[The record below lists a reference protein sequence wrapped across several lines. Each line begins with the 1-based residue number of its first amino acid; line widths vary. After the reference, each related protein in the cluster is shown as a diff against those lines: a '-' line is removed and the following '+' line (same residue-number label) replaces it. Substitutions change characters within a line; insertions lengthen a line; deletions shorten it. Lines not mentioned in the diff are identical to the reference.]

1 MTASNFGASDAACL
15 RMWACSPSTSPKKRA
30 WASWLT
36 LFGPIPRME
45 AWEEYHARFSFDDA
59 KNATPAPASVIFEV
73 EDMYQNRFGWPL
85 RAAMSSTFGFAGNS
99 SVRVWIAYALS
110 HTMRK
115 SSAAVSIAASFST
128 TSGENVIP
136 STYAPTPEMMER
148 IRINVGKASVIGR
161 LVSEDQRSALIQL
174 ELLEQ
179 TDGAPIR
186 VWLKIDSGM
195 HRLGFPPEHVRE
207 VHARLCEARGV
218 HGDIVLMTHFAS
230 SDEFDPHARS
240 GAQTPAQLRVFA
252 AATEDLPGPRSL
264 ANSAAVLGWNES
276 HGDWIRPGGAL
287 YGMSV
292 VAGRPGAEFGLRPA
306 MTFETRLLAVNRL
319 RKGDRVGYSATWEA
333 PEDLLLGVAAVG
345 YGDGYPRLAPAG
357 TPVLVNGQAASVV
370 GRVSMDLMTIDLRG
384 VDGVRAGDPVTL
396 WGPALPVETVAEAAG
411 TISYALTCG
420 ITRRVRFVNA

>member
-1 MTASNFGASDAACL
+1 MARPITATIHTDALRHNLGVMRARAPGRRLMAMVKADGYGHGLETAARALHEADAFGVAAIEDAARIRAAGLEQPILVLSGFDSEADLDLL
-15 RMWACSPSTSPKKRA
+15 R
-30 WASWLT
+30 
-36 LFGPIPRME
+36 G
-45 AWEEYHARFSFDDA
+45 
-59 KNATPAPASVIFEV
+59 
-73 EDMYQNRFGWPL
+73 L
-85 RAAMSSTFGFAGNS
+85 RAEAI
-99 SVRVWIAYALS
+99 V
-110 HTMRK
+110 HH
-115 SSAAVSIAASFST
+115 AA
-128 TSGENVIP
+128 
-136 STYAPTPEMMER
+136 
-148 IRINVGKASVIGR
+148 
-161 LVSEDQRSALIQL
+161 QL

-186 VWLKIDSGM
+186 VWLKIDTGM
-195 HRLGFPPEHVRE
+195 HRLGFPPEHVRD
-207 VHARLCEARGV
+207 VHARLRAARGV
-218 HGDIVLMTHFAS
+218 HGEIVLMTHFAS

-240 GAQTPAQLRVFA
+240 GAQTPAQLRAFA
-252 AATEDLPGPRSL
+252 AATADLPGPRSL
-264 ANSAAVLGWNES
+264 ANSAAVLGWSES
-276 HGDWIRPGGAL
+276 HGDWIRPGGGL

-306 MTFETRLLAVNRL
+306 MTFETRLLAVNPL